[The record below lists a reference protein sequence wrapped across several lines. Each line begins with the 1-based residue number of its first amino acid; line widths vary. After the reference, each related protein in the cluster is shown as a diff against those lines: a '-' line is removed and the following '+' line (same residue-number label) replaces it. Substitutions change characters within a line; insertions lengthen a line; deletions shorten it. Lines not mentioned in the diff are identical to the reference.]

1 MTAMEGVGAAYDAAS
16 DGWRAGPARMY
27 ARMAEVM
34 AEHAP
39 VNLQG
44 ARVLDAGAG
53 TGVAGEAL
61 RRRGAGLVVAVD
73 IALQMLPRA
82 PAVSAVGELGRLPFA
97 DGSFDLAAAAFS
109 LNHFTDP
116 VPAMVE
122 LRRVAPALLATAYA
136 PDWGHPAKEAIE
148 AVLHQHGYT
157 APEWYAVVRAD
168 ANPSTSELEHFALS
182 AGYPAAE
189 AVQLEVATGMD
200 TAADLVDWR
209 LGMAHTAPW
218 VGDLAAADRDRLR
231 RDAEAAVAGMPPL
244 VVAMIVLTARSERA
258 EQGS

>member
-1 MTAMEGVGAAYDAAS
+1 MTAMEGVGDAYDAAAE
-16 DGWRAGPARMY
+16 GWRAGPARMY

-34 AEHAP
+34 AGHAP
-39 VNLQG
+39 VEVGG

-53 TGVAGEAL
+53 TGVAGDAL

-73 IALQMLPRA
+73 LALGMLPRP
-82 PAVSAVGELGRLPFA
+82 PAVSAVGELGQLPFA

-136 PDWGHPAKEAIE
+136 PDWGHPAKEAVE
-148 AVLHQHGYT
+148 GVLQRHGFRP
-157 APEWYAVVRAD
+157 PEWYAVVRAD
-168 ANPSTSELEHFALS
+168 ANPSGTELEDLARR
-182 AGYPAAE
+182 AGYAGAA
-189 AVQLEVATGMD
+189 AVQLDVPTGMD

-218 VGDLAAADRDRLR
+218 VGALGKGERDGLR

-244 VVAMIVLTARSERA
+244 VVAMIVLTAR
-258 EQGS
+258 

>member
-1 MTAMEGVGAAYDAAS
+1 MTSMEGVGAAYDAAS

-39 VNLQG
+39 VDVAG

-61 RRRGAGLVVAVD
+61 RRHGAATVVSVD
-73 IALQMLPRA
+73 LAPGMLPRP
-82 PAVSAVGELGRLPFA
+82 PALSTVGDLARLPFA

-116 VPAMVE
+116 VPPMAE
-122 LRRVAPALLATAYA
+122 IRRVADTLVATAYA
-136 PDWGHPAKEAIE
+136 PEWGHPAKEAVE
-148 AVLHQHGYT
+148 AVLLRHGYQ
-157 APEWYAVVRAD
+157 PPDWYAVVRAD
-168 ANPSTSELEHFALS
+168 ANPSPSDLEAFAVS
-182 AGYPAAE
+182 AGYDVAR
-189 AVQLEVATGMD
+189 AVQVDVATGMD

-209 LGMAHTAPW
+209 FGMAHTAPYLS
-218 VGDLAAADRDRLR
+218 GLTAENRAEIR

-244 VVAMIVLTARSERA
+244 VVAMIVLSAT
-258 EQGS
+258 